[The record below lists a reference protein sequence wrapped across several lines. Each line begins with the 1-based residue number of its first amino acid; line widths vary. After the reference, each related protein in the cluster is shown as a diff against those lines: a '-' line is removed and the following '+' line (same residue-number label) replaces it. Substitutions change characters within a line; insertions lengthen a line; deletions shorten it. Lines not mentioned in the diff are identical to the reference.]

1 MSPRWR
7 RQDDRAPMSW
17 EQRQDERLENMLGAL
32 AVTLGQRVQ
41 ERMGE
46 AAGCSPLAVTALQWI
61 ARGRHLR
68 SRDLVEA
75 LEITSPGASQ
85 LVRSLIVA
93 GLVQRTRAR
102 DRRQWVLRVTE
113 LGARREIQARL
124 ARAMV
129 VGEVVTT
136 LPFAW
141 RLRLIR
147 IVEKLLAQMVH
158 SKQSVL
164 ELCRHCDWD
173 SCRDAVIEPCPVAV
187 AYAEWKSSSRLGQD
201 GWAAREDWW

>member
-1 MSPRWR
+1 
-7 RQDDRAPMSW
+7 
-17 EQRQDERLENMLGAL
+17 MLGAL

-85 LVRSLIVA
+85 LVRSLIV
-93 GLVQRTRAR
+93 
-102 DRRQWVLRVTE
+102 
-113 LGARREIQARL
+113 ARL